1 MNNELL
7 VIYKSVLSTLQN
19 YLASFYDDLLMIH
32 EEVIIE
38 DSFDKLTSFFDNSD
52 SNYIDFDLL
61 KQKISTFENELHSA
75 FFNKDLPFV
84 ESNINLSIKLLNEA
98 VSMGSPH
105 A

>member
-38 DSFDKLTSFFDNSD
+38 DSFDKLTSFFG
-52 SNYIDFDLL
+52 Y
-61 KQKISTFENELHSA
+61 SA
-75 FFNKDLPFV
+75 
-84 ESNINLSIKLLNEA
+84 
-98 VSMGSPH
+98 GSSLVCL
-105 A
+105 ARTGAL